1 MSIADRREVRN
12 ERFLDV
18 RQLKQR
24 ESPLQMGAC
33 GQPLK
38 RKWTAQSLAQS
49 KEVRTQQPR
58 RPQTQCVN
66 YSLKIQQGVFVEIS
80 LCYIELPPCSDSK
93 CLATYHYSIA
103 HPKGE
108 LKSLE
113 QKKSPAL
120 PIKGS

>member
-33 GQPLK
+33 VQPLE

-49 KEVRTQQPR
+49 KESENPTAEK
-58 RPQTQCVN
+58 T
-66 YSLKIQQGVFVEIS
+66 
-80 LCYIELPPCSDSK
+80 SDTM
-93 CLATYHYSIA
+93 C
-103 HPKGE
+103 
-108 LKSLE
+108 
-113 QKKSPAL
+113 
-120 PIKGS
+120 